1 MKRVAIIGG
10 TGFVGGYLVDAL
22 LAAGHQP
29 RLLVRPG
36 SESKVSHS
44 DRCQLVSGSLSDAA
58 SISETL
64 KACDALIYNA
74 GILREIPRQGA
85 TFEEIHFRGVVA
97 SVDAAVKEGVSR
109 FILMSANGISPPQT
123 PYQDSKCRAE
133 EYLRQSGLNYTIFQ
147 PSVIFGDPRGK
158 MEIATQLYQDMV
170 RPPIPAV
177 GFHTGIRPSAG
188 AVMMSPVHVRDVA
201 DAFVR
206 CIDMPAAA
214 NKTYVLGGPEELSWT
229 NMLQRVAAAVNKR
242 KIILPMPIGLM
253 KVAAAML
260 DWIPVFPVTGDQLT
274 MLAAGNTASD
284 AELRTLIQREPLAFS
299 TETLAYLRR

>member
-1 MKRVAIIGG
+1 MRVALIGG
-10 TGFVGGYLVDAL
+10 TGFVGGYLIDAL

-44 DRCQLVSGSLSDAA
+44 ARCELVAGSLSDDA
-58 SISETL
+58 SIKKTV
-64 KACDALIYNA
+64 KDCDALIYNA

-85 TFEEIHFRGVVA
+85 TFEEIHYRGVVT
-97 SVDAAVKEGVSR
+97 SVDAAVGAAVPR
-109 FILMSANGISPPQT
+109 VILMSANGIYPPQT

-133 EYLRQSGLNYTIFQ
+133 EYLQQSGLDYTIFQ

-170 RPPIPAV
+170 SPPIPAV

-188 AVMMSPVHVRDVA
+188 AVMMSPVHVTDVV

-206 CIDMPAAA
+206 CIDNPAAA
-214 NKTYVLGGPEELSWT
+214 NKTYVLGGPEEVSWT
-229 NMLQRVAAAVNKR
+229 TMLQRVAAAVNKQ
-242 KIILPMPIGLM
+242 KIIVPMPIGLM
-253 KVAAAML
+253 QMAAALL
-260 DWIPVFPVTGDQLT
+260 DWIPAFPVTGDQLT

-299 TETLAYLRR
+299 PETLAYLRR